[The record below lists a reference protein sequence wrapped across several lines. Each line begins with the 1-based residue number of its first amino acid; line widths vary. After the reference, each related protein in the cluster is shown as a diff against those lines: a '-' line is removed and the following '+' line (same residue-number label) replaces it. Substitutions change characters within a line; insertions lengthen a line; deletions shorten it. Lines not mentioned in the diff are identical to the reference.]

1 MTAQLFQLAL
11 QIQLW
16 LDQSVA
22 RHLANQAQ
30 RFGPV
35 KH

>member
-1 MTAQLFQLAL
+1 MATQLIQLAL

-22 RHLANQAQ
+22 RHLANQAE